1 MIAIGVGANSKAR
14 DEDFASALA
23 SIRAETGGDVVATFE
38 DAPFRAPLQTAAS
51 RQSLAHRTLPLADL
65 RKRNDDCMTR
75 SERSLALY
83 GVASIAEASALAAAG
98 PRSEL
103 IAARRIIGNVT
114 VAAAKSADTKESP
127 T

>member
-14 DEDFASALA
+14 EEDFASALA

-38 DAPFRAPLQTAAS
+38 DAPFRALLQAAAS
-51 RQSLAHRTLPLADL
+51 RQSFAHRTLPLADL
-65 RKRNDDCMTR
+65 RTRNDDCRTR
-75 SERSLALY
+75 SKRSLALY

-103 IAARRIIGNVT
+103 IAPRRVIGNVT
-114 VAAAKSADTKESP
+114 VAAARSACTKEGP
-127 T
+127 Q